1 MAFLG
6 GFGCYCDYKFK
17 AGKKSFTTEISA
29 KLVLGSQ
36 STLLPSI
43 TYPAF
48 LFPSDS
54 RPVFYTNIKFYSLT
68 QNSHFTFGGVIN
80 AIESDAIIFH
90 SLNIGGL

>member
-6 GFGCYCDYKFK
+6 VFGCYCDYKFK

-29 KLVLGSQ
+29 KLMLGRK

-48 LFPSDS
+48 LFPCDS
-54 RPVFYTNIKFYSLT
+54 RPVLYYHKFYSLT
-68 QNSHFTFGGVIN
+68 QNSHFTFGGVIETT
-80 AIESDAIIFH
+80 ESDSITFH
-90 SLNIGGL
+90 SLNIFGL